1 MRIMIWP
8 FLFGVKGPG
17 LDTVGPGVA
26 SCPVADA
33 SRPVA
38 DVLLLGGVD
47 GDGLAVELV
56 PDSLE
61 AVARVDSVKSDG
73 TLAAEIAI
81 TISSIPSTASNGDF
95 AKFFMTLPP
104 SVVQPILA

>member
-1 MRIMIWP
+1 MRIMICP
-8 FLFGVKGPG
+8 FLFGAKGPG
-17 LDTVGPGVA
+17 LDTVCPGVA
-26 SCPVADA
+26 SCPVADV
-33 SRPVA
+33 S
-38 DVLLLGGVD
+38 LLGEVD
-47 GDGLAVELV
+47 GDGLAVGLET
-56 PDSLE
+56 DSLE

-73 TLAAEIAI
+73 TLAAEMAI